1 MRRRS
6 RPSPAALAETR
17 LFLGAVGHQSVFAL
31 WVDVNQD
38 QLALLD
44 GHQAETQR

>member
-1 MRRRS
+1 MSHSFAVSDRV
-6 RPSPAALAETR
+6 AEIH
-17 LFLGAVGHQSVFAL
+17 LFLRTVGHQGVFAL

>member
-1 MRRRS
+1 MS
-6 RPSPAALAETR
+6 DSFAVSDWVEESH
-17 LFLGAVGHQSVFAL
+17 LFLCTVGHQCVFAL